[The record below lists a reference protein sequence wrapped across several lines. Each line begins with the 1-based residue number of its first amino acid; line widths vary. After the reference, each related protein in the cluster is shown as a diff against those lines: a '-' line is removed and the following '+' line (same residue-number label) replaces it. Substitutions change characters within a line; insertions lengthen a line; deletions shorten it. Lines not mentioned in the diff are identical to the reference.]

1 MELSIKHYETT
12 ITIKTEHE
20 DLNIEEVFKIIN
32 TALIG
37 ISWNQST
44 IDEYIIER
52 AKELKC
58 KK

>member
-52 AKELKC
+52 AKELKY

>member
-20 DLNIEEVFKIIN
+20 DLNIEEMFKIIN

-52 AKELKC
+52 AKELKY

>member
-37 ISWNQST
+37 ISWNHST

-52 AKELKC
+52 AKELKG